1 MSNALHKITALLRKP
16 FQPWLRL
23 LAGNRRAQIIFLLFL
38 LPLPLALFVL
48 AVALPVRQLA
58 FEAPPAKSAGEDS
71 TSHQHLK
78 EPEDEAEKQ
87 ALAER
92 RMALAIE
99 EAFWQVRYQMS
110 KSDSI
115 GLVVNLSDSLVIL
128 EVKGV
133 PLRQCRIIRYDRSD
147 ALDHLAAKGRLR
159 QWLASPFILQRELA
173 TLPKAPIRIIEAPKD
188 TIEAEQ
194 RKTEI
199 PIEDRDVHFTWEF
212 DRNLTVVVEQEQTP
226 SWEGRLQKLWYETKR
241 TWNTTAA
248 TIDSLT
254 RRRLP
259 EHRFWIALEL
269 NRDDAKAIYRALPK
283 HASLALHL

>member
-1 MSNALHKITALLRKP
+1 MPNVLHKIKLLLRKP
-16 FQPWLRL
+16 FLPLLRL
-23 LAGNRRAQIIFLLFL
+23 LAGNRKAQMVFLFFL

-48 AVALPVRQLA
+48 AVALPVRHLA
-58 FEAPPAKSAGEDS
+58 FEAAPAKPAAVDS
-71 TSHQHLK
+71 SNHQHLK

-87 ALAER
+87 VLAEKR
-92 RMALAIE
+92 LALAIE
-99 EAFWQVRYQMS
+99 EAFWQVRHQMS

-115 GLVVNLSDSLVIL
+115 GLVVNLSDSLIIL

-133 PLRQCRIIRYDRSD
+133 PMRQSRIVRYDRSD

-212 DRNLTVVVEQEQTP
+212 DRNLTIVVEQEQTP
-226 SWEGRLQKLWYETKR
+226 SWEGRLQKLWYETQR
-241 TWNTTAA
+241 TWNTAAA
-248 TIDSLT
+248 TVDSLAQ
-254 RRRLP
+254 RRLP

-269 NRDDAKAIYRALPK
+269 NRDDAKAIYRALPQN
-283 HASLALHL
+283 ANLALHL